1 MICRSTDRWSGWAL
15 RENSTTAL
23 LFSKASII
31 LVSGSP
37 ITMRINGISRG
48 M

>member
-23 LFSKASII
+23 MFWM
-31 LVSGSP
+31 P
-37 ITMRINGISRG
+37 RWRRG
-48 M
+48 TAA